1 MEIIFEAVIILIFR
15 YPGAGIR
22 WLLSRIWNSKKEF
35 KDFLKDEPY
44 VNGIIWLLV
53 LALIILSITQIKIS

>member
-1 MEIIFEAVIILIFR
+1 MTYQKLFKEYKMEIIFEAVIILIFR

-44 VNGIIWLLV
+44 VNGII
-53 LALIILSITQIKIS
+53 

>member
-44 VNGIIWLLV
+44 VNGII
-53 LALIILSITQIKIS
+53 

>member
-1 MEIIFEAVIILIFR
+1 MEIILEVFIILIFR

-22 WLLSRIWNSKKEF
+22 WLFSRIWNSKKEF

-44 VNGIIWLLV
+44 INGIIGLLV
-53 LALIILSITQIKIS
+53 LTLIILSITQIKIS

>member
-1 MEIIFEAVIILIFR
+1 MEIIFEVFIILIFR

-22 WLLSRIWNSKKEF
+22 WLFSRIWNSKKEF

-44 VNGIIWLLV
+44 VNGIIGLLV
-53 LALIILSITQIKIS
+53 LALIIFSITQLKIS